1 LPYFLKGF
9 EALLAYSLVA
19 QADVNGM
26 GVTGAPMT
34 DCAGREFRRL
44 WVDSSLTEL
53 LVSPSLGFPTHP
65 FPLPDTAPYPAIE
78 FFELGFAVFEAGEV
92 TRPTPKIGV
101 QFRHQDFRRDPAVT
115 PGYLSDPQLEL
126 GQGFVADANL
136 GSLIPVDREP
146 KETGAST

>member
-1 LPYFLKGF
+1 MPYFLKGF

-26 GVTGAPMT
+26 GVAGAPMT

-101 QFRHQDFRRDPAVT
+101 QSDIKTSVGTRRLRPVIFRTLNLNLAKDLLLTRTLAPLFR
-115 PGYLSDPQLEL
+115 
-126 GQGFVADANL
+126 
-136 GSLIPVDREP
+136 
-146 KETGAST
+146 